1 MIAFP
6 WTSSQ
11 HEHLPLTKT
20 LDMTGLK
27 CPLPVLRTQKAL
39 RSLALGAEVEVLATD
54 PASTIDMPH
63 FCNTS
68 GNELI
73 SATRD
78 GETFIFRIRKA
89 RETEEN

>member
-1 MIAFP
+1 M
-6 WTSSQ
+6 
-11 HEHLPLTKT
+11 K
-20 LDMTGLK
+20 GLK

-39 RSLALGAEVEVLATD
+39 RSLAPGAKVIVLVTD

-68 GNELI
+68 GNELV

-78 GETFIFRIRKA
+78 GEIFVFTIRKA
-89 RETEEN
+89 GNTEGN

>member
-1 MIAFP
+1 MTTI
-6 WTSSQ
+6 
-11 HEHLPLTKT
+11 
-20 LDMTGLK
+20 LDMKGLK

-39 RSLALGAEVEVLATD
+39 RSLALGAQITVLVTD

-68 GNELI
+68 GNELL

-78 GETFIFRIRKA
+78 GEIFVFTIRKA
-89 RETEEN
+89 CKTEEN